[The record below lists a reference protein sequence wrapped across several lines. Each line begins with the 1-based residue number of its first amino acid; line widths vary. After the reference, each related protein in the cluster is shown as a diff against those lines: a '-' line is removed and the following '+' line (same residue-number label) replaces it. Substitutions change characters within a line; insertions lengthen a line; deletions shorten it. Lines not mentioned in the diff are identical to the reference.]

1 MHDGRF
7 ATLEAVVDFYSNGV
21 VDNPNLSPP
30 LRLTPQQGGG
40 VRRPNFS
47 AQEKA
52 DLVNFMKSLTDT
64 SLATNPKYSDPFNYG
79 Y

>member
-1 MHDGRF
+1 
-7 ATLEAVVDFYSNGV
+7 TLEEVVDFYSTQV
-21 VDNPNLSPP
+21 VNNPNLSPP
-30 LRLTPQQGGG
+30 LRLPPQQGGG
-40 VRRPNFS
+40 VSRPNFTDE
-47 AQEKA
+47 QKA

>member
-1 MHDGRF
+1 
-7 ATLEAVVDFYSNGV
+7 V